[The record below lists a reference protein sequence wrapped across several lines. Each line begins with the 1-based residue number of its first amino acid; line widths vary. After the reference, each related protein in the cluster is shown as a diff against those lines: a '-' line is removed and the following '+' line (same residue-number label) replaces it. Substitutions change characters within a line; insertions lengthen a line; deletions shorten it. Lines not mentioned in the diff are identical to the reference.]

1 MFQIRIKFL
10 TEFFLTGLNYIK
22 QVKLAKKQ
30 KWQPQDLKINQTKV
44 SDARMEQLLA
54 EVGEILYKRICQQVS
69 ALKNTDLYS
78 STEPSLTGTD
88 KVYDFTQNQIV
99 LKKGS

>member
-1 MFQIRIKFL
+1 MNRHWRL
-10 TEFFLTGLNYIK
+10 
-22 QVKLAKKQ
+22 
-30 KWQPQDLKINQTKV
+30 LKINQTKV

-69 ALKNTDLYS
+69 VLKNTDLSS

-88 KVYDFTQNQIV
+88 KVFDFIPNQIV